1 MRWRI
6 RRWAP
11 ISAAICAR
19 SSRSREAA
27 RSPGKSSGAG
37 LQTVVE
43 AILALRPV
51 AEESHPML
59 PHVSAWM
66 DEELALFRETVA
78 RFVDAEM
85 VPNDA
90 AWRKQHSVGPEIWRK
105 AGEMGLLCLDLP
117 AEYGCGGGDFRHE
130 AVFYEELARRG
141 LSGFGQG
148 VHSMCAHYVFNYG
161 TDEQK
166 HRWLP
171 RLARGELIG
180 AIAMTEPGAGSD
192 LQGVRTRAVLE
203 GDHYRI
209 NGSKIFITNGGQAS
223 LLMLVTRTNAEERKR
238 GLSLIMVETPNL
250 PGYRVGRVL
259 DKMGM
264 VAQDTAELF
273 FEDVRVPADCRLGA
287 EEGLGMYQLM
297 GDLPYER
304 LVIALCGV
312 AAMEGAVAETS
323 KYVKERKAF
332 GQPIGSMQTV
342 RHKLAEI
349 ATLTRVA
356 RVFVDDCI
364 VKLLAGKLDTET
376 ASMAKYWVTD
386 MQQQVIDEC
395 VQLHGGYGYMNEYL
409 VCRMFADSRVQRIYG
424 GTNEIMKEL
433 ISRAV

>member
-1 MRWRI
+1 
-6 RRWAP
+6 
-11 ISAAICAR
+11 
-19 SSRSREAA
+19 
-27 RSPGKSSGAG
+27 
-37 LQTVVE
+37 
-43 AILALRPV
+43 
-51 AEESHPML
+51 
-59 PHVSAWM
+59 
-66 DEELALFRETVA
+66 
-78 RFVDAEM
+78 
-85 VPNDA
+85 
-90 AWRKQHSVGPEIWRK
+90 
-105 AGEMGLLCLDLP
+105 MGLLCLDLP